1 MQRRSMMPAARVFA
15 TTLAVLALCSGVAF
29 AQVWPARPV
38 RIVVPL
44 ATGSASDAF
53 ARQLAQRLT
62 DVWGH
67 SVVVENVPGSN
78 GMIGAQVV
86 TKAPADGY
94 TLMVMAANHVINPS
108 LQPKMPY
115 DAVNDFTWIA
125 QLGFTPL
132 LLVVHPSLP
141 VKSLKD
147 LVVLA
152 KRQPGDLTYGSAGN
166 GSPSH
171 LAMEWLAIASGV
183 QFRHVPYKAISQA
196 QSDLVG
202 GHIGAMFM
210 VPSVALPQAKSGR
223 LRVLATSTLAR
234 VPAAAD
240 VPTAEESG
248 GLKGFEVKPWV
259 TLGAPPGLRAEL
271 VQRIA
276 TDVGKITGDPAFQE
290 RVRTVGME
298 VSFVGPSGLREMLQK
313 DVERWGEIV
322 RRSGARID

>member
-1 MQRRSMMPAARVFA
+1 M
-15 TTLAVLALCSGVAF
+15 
-29 AQVWPARPV
+29 
-38 RIVVPL
+38 VVPL

-62 DVWGH
+62 ELWGQ
-67 SVVVENVPGSN
+67 SVLVENMPGSN
-78 GMIGAQVV
+78 GMIGAQAV
-86 TKAPADGY
+86 ARSQPDGY

-132 LLVVHPSLP
+132 LLVVNPALP
-141 VKSLKD
+141 VKSLRD
-147 LVVLA
+147 LVMLA
-152 KRQPGDLTYGSAGN
+152 KRQPGDLTYGSAGS

-171 LAMEWLAIASGV
+171 LAMEWLGIASGV
-183 QFRHVPYKAISQA
+183 QFRHIPYKAISQA
-196 QSDLVG
+196 QSDLIA

-210 VPSVALPQAKSGR
+210 VPSVAIPQAKAGK

-259 TLGAPPGLRAEL
+259 TLGAPAGMRAEL

-276 TDVGKITGDPAFQE
+276 GDVAKITGDTAFQE

-298 VSFVGPSGLREMLQK
+298 VSFVGPTGLREMMVK

-322 RRSGARID
+322 RRSGAKVD